1 MKVGTPTEAKL
12 VEIGET
18 IRAARERVGIS
29 QAKLAETIEM
39 QRENYI
45 RVEKGR
51 ANVTVETLV
60 RVAEGLGLDVKVTF
74 VRRRSPG

>member
-1 MKVGTPTEAKL
+1 VKVGAATNAKL
-12 VEIGET
+12 IEIGET
-18 IRAARERVGIS
+18 IRAARERVGVS

-45 RVEKGR
+45 RIEKGR

-60 RVAEGLGLDVKVTF
+60 RIAEGLGLGVKVTL
-74 VRRRSPG
+74 VGRRPPA

>member
-1 MKVGTPTEAKL
+1 MKVGAATNAKL
-12 VEIGET
+12 IEIGET
-18 IRAARERVGIS
+18 IRAARERVGVS

-45 RVEKGR
+45 RIEKGR

-60 RVAEGLGLDVKVTF
+60 RIAEGLGLGVKVTL
-74 VRRRSPG
+74 VGRRPPA